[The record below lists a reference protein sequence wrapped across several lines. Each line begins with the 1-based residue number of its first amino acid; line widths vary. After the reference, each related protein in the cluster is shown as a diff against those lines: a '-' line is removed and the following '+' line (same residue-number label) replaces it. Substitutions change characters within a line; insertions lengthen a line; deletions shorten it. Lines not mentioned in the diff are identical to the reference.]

1 MFSLSAIRIFAC
13 DATHRRE
20 KRKTHNNNWRKIK
33 DVDDVEKK
41 RTCERER
48 EIMVT
53 GNKNNVS
60 SDDKWQEQKRKKE
73 RERERER
80 EIWID

>member
-1 MFSLSAIRIFAC
+1 MQSVYLLVTQHI
-13 DATHRRE
+13 DG
-20 KRKTHNNNWRKIK
+20 RKERTHNNNWRKIK

-73 RERERER
+73 RERERVGLIEKNVL
-80 EIWID
+80 I